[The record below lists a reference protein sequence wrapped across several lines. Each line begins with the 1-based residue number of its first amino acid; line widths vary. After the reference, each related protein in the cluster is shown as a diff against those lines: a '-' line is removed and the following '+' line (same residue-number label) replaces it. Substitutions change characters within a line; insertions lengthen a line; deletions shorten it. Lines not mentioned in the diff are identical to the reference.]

1 MDFNRGILRMLG
13 KKRMHAV
20 VMESLEEY
28 LAGELKPVDERAI
41 EAHLIACDSC
51 REEVR
56 GMQDVSRLFGSLRSE
71 EAFESSPAFL
81 ASMMRE
87 ITGGRKAV
95 RTLPGFLGL
104 DLAFGRRLVFASLMT
119 LAVLG
124 GYLVSHESDVISGV
138 SPEALLAQ
146 EDSPAFAS
154 SPAQDNMLAT
164 LTAYDRR

>member
-1 MDFNRGILRMLG
+1 
-13 KKRMHAV
+13 MHAV

-28 LAGELKPVDERAI
+28 LAGSLEPADERAI

-51 REEVR
+51 REDVR

-71 EAFESSPAFL
+71 EVFESSPAFL
-81 ASMMRE
+81 AGAIRQVA
-87 ITGGRKAV
+87 GARGAV
-95 RTLPGFLGL
+95 RSFPGFLGL
-104 DLAFGRRLVFASLMT
+104 DLAFGRRLVFASLVT

-124 GYLVSHESDVISGV
+124 GYLVSHESDYLVTSGV

-146 EDSPAFAS
+146 QDSPAFS
-154 SPAQDNMLAT
+154 SGPAQDNMLAT